1 LAATP
6 LFVQGD
12 REGRD
17 KSHTAFSISD
27 MRDKAL
33 AEPSLTMSTFE
44 NNGSRGSLD
53 AWDGIDWKNDPG
65 CIGWPSIQE
74 SEFLFTDCTP
84 AEFWVDTFG
93 YDHPQRI
100 VFAEA
105 AFRS

>member
-1 LAATP
+1 
-6 LFVQGD
+6 
-12 REGRD
+12 
-17 KSHTAFSISD
+17 